1 MKKHTRS
8 LALLLAVIF
17 ALGCVSLAQAL
28 EVTNGSIVTTI
39 TNATVYMPDTSSA
52 SGTTMK
58 ALSGM

>member
-17 ALGCVSLAQAL
+17 MVLSFLAAQAL